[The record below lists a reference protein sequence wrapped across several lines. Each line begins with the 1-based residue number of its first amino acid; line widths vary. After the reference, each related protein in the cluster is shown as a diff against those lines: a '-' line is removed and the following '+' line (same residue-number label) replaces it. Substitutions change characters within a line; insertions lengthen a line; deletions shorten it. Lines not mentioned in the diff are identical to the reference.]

1 MIKEYI
7 PKLDD
12 LWFRE
17 KLLADSNTMSYNHH
31 WGGTIQFP
39 KEDWASWYDYWI
51 INNDNER
58 YYAYLVNDNNEFVG
72 EIAYHFDG
80 KYYIADII
88 VYAEYRCKGY
98 GQEGLSLLCKKALE
112 NGIKELY
119 DDIAIDNPA
128 TKLFLKN
135 GFVEEYRNEEII
147 MLKKILEK

>member
-39 KEDWASWYDYWI
+39 KKDWASWYDYWI

-58 YYAYLVNDNNEFVG
+58 YYAYLANDNNEFVG

-80 KYYIADII
+80 KYYIANII

-119 DDIAIDNPA
+119 DDLAIDNPA
-128 TKLFLKN
+128 IKLFLKN